1 MVTGIGTLQSSP
13 PTTMSGNIPT
23 AAVEPV
29 KRASDNRRV
38 SKSLSFSMKKT

>member
-1 MVTGIGTLQSSP
+1 MVTGIGSMQPMQPTP
-13 PTTMSGNIPT
+13 PMMNSNIPT

-38 SKSLSFSMKKT
+38 SRNFIHFFF

>member
-1 MVTGIGTLQSSP
+1 MVTGIGTIQSAAP
-13 PTTMSGNIPT
+13 KTMNGNIPT

-38 SKSLSFSMKKT
+38 SEEK